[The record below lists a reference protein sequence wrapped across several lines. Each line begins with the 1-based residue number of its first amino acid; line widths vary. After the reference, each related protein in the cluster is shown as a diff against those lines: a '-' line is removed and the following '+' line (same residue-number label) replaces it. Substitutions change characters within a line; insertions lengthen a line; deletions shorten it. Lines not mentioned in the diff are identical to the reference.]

1 VGSLRRPS
9 QCTRYTSD
17 ALRTNRWEQRAEFCS
32 SQPVQE
38 PRISAGSFLRVWPAQ
53 FMSRNETPRRAGRR
67 VSLQAAPSSP
77 ISEVRLRPV
86 FCHNLHILN
95 RPRPVV
101 SGIFERRKRRGK
113 SNANWF
119 HNTASETTAQFL
131 VIRLWRDVH
140 VVENKVNKVA
150 DFFVD
155 FDCRRT

>member
-1 VGSLRRPS
+1 MGGGKHFKIRPPDKEDAFPHGSEEHVGQLRRPS

-53 FMSRNETPRRAGRR
+53 LMSRNETPRRAGRR

-119 HNTASETTAQFL
+119 HNRAK
-131 VIRLWRDVH
+131 RLHSFWS
-140 VVENKVNKVA
+140 
-150 DFFVD
+150 
-155 FDCRRT
+155 